1 MSAGPED
8 LDGATGY
15 RPDFPYHDE
24 NLLMLGWY
32 ARRLEAT
39 LLARGARRVLS
50 LGIGHRV
57 VSRRLAGLRGRGVE
71 AYTIVEGSAAR
82 IDELRADGTL
92 GEAVEVVQAY
102 FEDYVPPRAPDA
114 VEMGF
119 VLEHVADPAA
129 LVARY
134 AGFLAPGGLLA
145 IAVPNARALHRLVGH
160 QLGQHVR
167 PFRRAQV
174 DRHPRIAGR
183 NETQFGRALHRPVP
197 AIHILAFPAG
207 GFVTGAISGRVDVV
221 RGPRG
226 IGQFPVVD
234 NVIQA
239 RIVYFIVIFQWRP
252 N

>member
-1 MSAGPED
+1 MSANPED

-32 ARRLEAT
+32 ARRLETT

-57 VSRRLAGLRGRGVE
+57 VSRRLAGLRGRGVDSY
-71 AYTIVEGSAAR
+71 AIVEGSAAR
-82 IDELRADGTL
+82 IEELRASGAP
-92 GEAVEVVQAY
+92 GEGVEVVQAY
-102 FEDYVPPRAPDA
+102 FEDYAPPRPLDA

-129 LVARY
+129 LVRRY

-160 QLGQHVR
+160 RAGLLDDLYQLSEHDLALGHRRYFDLESLRRLVENAGLRVGACEGILLKCLTTGQLSR
-167 PFRRAQV
+167 L
-174 DRHPRIAGR
+174 G
-183 NETQFGRALHRPVP
+183 L
-197 AIHILAFPAG
+197 
-207 GFVTGAISGRVDVV
+207 
-221 RGPRG
+221 GPRVLEAYCE
-226 IGQFPVVD
+226 IGADYPEIA
-234 NVIQA
+234 NAIYMEA
-239 RIVYFIVIFQWRP
+239 LR
-252 N
+252 

>member
-15 RPDFPYHDE
+15 RPDFPFHDE

-145 IAVPNARALHRLVGH
+145 IAVPHARALHRLVGH
-160 QLGQHVR
+160 RAGLLEDLYRLSEHDLALGHRRYFDLDSLRGLVEGAGLRVGACEGILLKCLTTGQLSRLG
-167 PFRRAQV
+167 
-174 DRHPRIAGR
+174 
-183 NETQFGRALHRPVP
+183 L
-197 AIHILAFPAG
+197 
-207 GFVTGAISGRVDVV
+207 
-221 RGPRG
+221 GPRVLEAFCEVG
-226 IGQFPVVD
+226 AAYPEIANAIYVE
-234 NVIQA
+234 A
-239 RIVYFIVIFQWRP
+239 LR
-252 N
+252 

>member
-57 VSRRLAGLRGRGVE
+57 VSRRLAGLRGRGVDSY
-71 AYTIVEGSAAR
+71 AIVEGSAAR
-82 IDELRADGTL
+82 IEELRAT
-92 GEAVEVVQAY
+92 GEPGKEVEVVRAY
-102 FEDYVPPRAPDA
+102 FEDYVPPQPLDA

-129 LVARY
+129 LVRRY
-134 AGFLAPGGLLA
+134 AGFLAPGGVLA
-145 IAVPNARALHRLVGH
+145 IAVPNARSLHRLVGH
-160 QLGQHVR
+160 RAGLLDDLYRLSEHDLALGHRRYFDLASLRRLVGEAGLRVEACEGILLKCLTTGQLSRLGL
-167 PFRRAQV
+167 
-174 DRHPRIAGR
+174 DPRVLEAFCEVGAAYPEIANAIYLEAGR
-183 NETQFGRALHRPVP
+183 
-197 AIHILAFPAG
+197 
-207 GFVTGAISGRVDVV
+207 
-221 RGPRG
+221 
-226 IGQFPVVD
+226 
-234 NVIQA
+234 
-239 RIVYFIVIFQWRP
+239 
-252 N
+252 

>member
-1 MSAGPED
+1 MNAGPED

-71 AYTIVEGSAAR
+71 AYTVVEGSAAR
-82 IDELRADGTL
+82 IEELRAA
-92 GEAVEVVQAY
+92 GEPVEVVHAY

-129 LVARY
+129 LVRRY
-134 AGFLAPGGLLA
+134 AGFLAPGGFLA
-145 IAVPNARALHRLVGH
+145 LAVPNARSLHRLVGH
-160 QLGQHVR
+160 RAGLLDDLYRLSEHDLALGHRRYFDLESLRRLVEDAGLRVSACEGILLKCLTTAQLSGL
-167 PFRRAQV
+167 AL
-174 DRHPRIAGR
+174 DPRVLEAFCELGAAYPEIANAIYLEAGR
-183 NETQFGRALHRPVP
+183 
-197 AIHILAFPAG
+197 
-207 GFVTGAISGRVDVV
+207 
-221 RGPRG
+221 
-226 IGQFPVVD
+226 
-234 NVIQA
+234 
-239 RIVYFIVIFQWRP
+239 
-252 N
+252 

>member
-1 MSAGPED
+1 MNADPND

-57 VSRRLAGLRGRGVE
+57 VSHRLAGLRGRGIE
-71 AYTIVEGSAAR
+71 TYTVVEGSAMR
-82 IDELRADGTL
+82 IEELRAA
-92 GEAVEVVQAY
+92 GEPVEVVQAF

-129 LVARY
+129 LVRRY
-134 AGFLAPGGLLA
+134 AGFLAPGGFLA
-145 IAVPNARALHRLVGH
+145 IAVPNARSLHRLVGH
-160 QLGQHVR
+160 RAGLLDDLYRLSEHDLALGHRRYFDLESLRRLVEDAGLRVSACEGILLKCLTTGQLAGLGL
-167 PFRRAQV
+167 
-174 DRHPRIAGR
+174 DPRVLEAFCEVGAAYPEIANAIYLEAGR
-183 NETQFGRALHRPVP
+183 
-197 AIHILAFPAG
+197 
-207 GFVTGAISGRVDVV
+207 
-221 RGPRG
+221 
-226 IGQFPVVD
+226 
-234 NVIQA
+234 
-239 RIVYFIVIFQWRP
+239 
-252 N
+252 